1 MTDTTPGPK
10 QVKRTTLSGLVT
22 EQLREAIL
30 SGVYDLGSQLSEM
43 EIAKQCGVSR
53 GPVREAVQRLIQEG
67 LLHSEPHHGVF
78 VADFNDEDLID
89 IYFAREAI
97 EGAAVRV
104 IASAG
109 RGREVAKVLAETLTL
124 MKSAHGVEDWARVAD
139 LDMRFHTQLVEA
151 AGSHRL
157 NRMYRTLVA
166 ELKLCMH
173 LLVGGYRGRQCF
185 MEDHEALVNLIGG
198 GDLGAIQA
206 ELSKHLDE
214 PVHSLRAAR
223 SSDQDQDKTNA
234 ETDEEV
240 AGT

>member
-1 MTDTTPGPK
+1 MTDSTPGPK
-10 QVKRTTLSGLVT
+10 QVSRTTLSSLVT

-30 SGVYDLGSQLSEM
+30 SGAYGLGTQLSEL

-67 LLHSEPHHGVF
+67 LLQSQPHHGVF
-78 VADFNDEDLID
+78 VADFGDEDLID

-97 EGAAVRV
+97 EGAAIRAT
-104 IASAG
+104 IAAG
-109 RGREVAKVLAETLTL
+109 RGPAVARDLAETLTL
-124 MKSAHGVEDWARVAD
+124 MKSAHAKDDWARVAD

-173 LLVGGYRGRQCF
+173 LLVGGYRGRQDLI
-185 MEDHEALVNLIGG
+185 EDHEALVKLIGSEEL
-198 GDLGAIQA
+198 DTILA
-206 ELSKHLDE
+206 ELARHLDE

-223 SSDQDQDKTNA
+223 SAAQDHDGTVSDEDA
-234 ETDEEV
+234 
-240 AGT
+240 ARA